1 MLDIID
7 AVLAARAAGRR
18 AVLAVVA
25 STWASSPRPVGSA
38 MAVLDDG
45 TALGSVS
52 GGCVEGDVLARATDL
67 LAASGHDDDADA
79 EHAEVVHYGVTDDD
93 AATVGL
99 PCGGELDVLL
109 QPLDEELAARLAELA
124 AARDAGRATHV
135 GLLLPG
141 GGAVE
146 VVVRPPEHLV
156 VAGAGVAAE
165 ALAAQARLLGMRTTV
180 VDAREAFAT
189 AQRVPSADEVVL
201 DWPHRWLQA
210 EAAAGRV
217 GPATSLVLLTHDAKF
232 DLPLL
237 EVALRLDLAYV
248 GAMGSRRTCA
258 ARRADLVERGLEE
271 DELARLHDPVG
282 LDLGGRTPAEMAL
295 SIAAELV
302 AVRHGRHGGPLRAA
316 SGSLRGQ
323 RLNTLTASASAAS

>member
-7 AVLAARAAGRR
+7 AVLASRAAGQR

-25 STWASSPRPVGSA
+25 ATWESSPRPVGSA
-38 MAVLDDG
+38 MAVLEDG

-52 GGCVEGDVLARATDL
+52 GGCVEGDVFTRACDL
-67 LAASGHDDDADA
+67 LADGAHDDDA
-79 EHAEVVHYGVTDDD
+79 HAELVHYGVTDDD
-93 AATVGL
+93 AAAVGL

-109 QPLDEELAARLAELA
+109 QPLDEELVARLAELA

-189 AQRVPSADEVVL
+189 PQRVPSADEVVL
-201 DWPHRWLQA
+201 EWPHRWLQA

-217 GPATSLVLLTHDAKF
+217 GPATSLVVLTHDAKF
-232 DLPLL
+232 DVPLL
-237 EVALRLDLAYV
+237 DVALRLDLAYV

-258 ARRADLVERGLEE
+258 ARRADLAERGLVEE
-271 DELARLHDPVG
+271 ALARLHAPVG

-302 AVRHGRHGGPLRAA
+302 AVRHRRPGGSLRAG
-316 SGSLRGQ
+316 SGPLRGQ

>member
-7 AVLAARAAGRR
+7 AVLAARAVGRS

-25 STWASSPRPVGSA
+25 ATWASSPRPVGSA

-52 GGCVEGDVLARATDL
+52 GGCVEGDVLARATEL
-67 LAASGHDDDADA
+67 REPEL
-79 EHAEVVHYGVTDDD
+79 VHYGVSDDD
-93 AATVGL
+93 AVAVGL

-109 QPLDEELAARLAELA
+109 TPVDDDLAALMAELA
-124 AARDAGRATHV
+124 AARDHGRSATV
-135 GLLLPG
+135 EIPLPG
-141 GGAVE
+141 GGAVD
-146 VVVRPPEHLV
+146 VAVTPPAHLV
-156 VAGAGVAAE
+156 VAGAGLASE

-189 AQRVPSADEVVL
+189 ARRVPSADEVVL
-201 DWPHRWLQA
+201 DWPHRWLAARAA
-210 EAAAGRV
+210 EGAL
-217 GPATSLVLLTHDAKF
+217 GPATSLVVLTHDAKF

-237 EVALRLDLAYV
+237 ELALRLDLGYV

-258 ARRADLVERGLEE
+258 ARRADLVERGLGEA
-271 DELARLHDPVG
+271 ELSRLHDPVG

-302 AVRHGRHGGPLRAA
+302 AVRHGRSGRPLRDTTGPLRV
-316 SGSLRGQ
+316 SG
-323 RLNTLTASASAAS
+323 

>member
-1 MLDIID
+1 MLDILD
-7 AVLAARAAGRR
+7 AVLASRAAGRR
-18 AVLAVVA
+18 VVMAVVA
-25 STWASSPRPVGSA
+25 ATWSSSPRPVGSA

-52 GGCVEGDVLARATDL
+52 GGCVEGDVLSRATDL
-67 LAASGHDDDADA
+67 LEAVRVDGAGAAL
-79 EHAEVVHYGVTDDD
+79 AEVVHYGVSDDD
-93 AATVGL
+93 ALAVGL

-109 QPLDEELAARLAELA
+109 RPLDDETAASLAELA
-124 AARDAGRATHV
+124 AARDAGRPGRVRLA
-135 GLLLPG
+135 LPG

-146 VVVRPPEHLV
+146 VEVRPPAHLV
-156 VAGAGVAAE
+156 VAGAGLAAE

-210 EAAAGRV
+210 QADAGLV
-217 GPATSLVLLTHDAKF
+217 GLGTSLVVLTHDAKF

-237 EVALRLDLAYV
+237 ELALRLDLGYV

-258 ARRADLVERGLEE
+258 ARRTDLVQRGLGEA
-271 DELARLHDPVG
+271 ELARLHDPVG
-282 LDLGGRTPAEMAL
+282 LDLGGRSPAEMAL

-302 AVRHGRHGGPLRAA
+302 AARHGRTGGPLRAA
-316 SGSLRGQ
+316 TGRISG
-323 RLNTLTASASAAS
+323 